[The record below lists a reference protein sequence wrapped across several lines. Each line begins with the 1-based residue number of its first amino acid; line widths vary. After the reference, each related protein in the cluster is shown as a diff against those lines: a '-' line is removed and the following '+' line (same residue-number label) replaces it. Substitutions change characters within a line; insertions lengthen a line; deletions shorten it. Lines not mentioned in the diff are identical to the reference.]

1 MKISTHTL
9 LKNAFFLST
18 ILLSGCF
25 LVACGSQ
32 DASSDASSSIKD
44 PFKEALEAQNSTS
57 PTDSSVSAGS
67 AGSAGRSGSTSIVVS
82 PNGFAVGSGTAKG
95 NLQPSNPAPN
105 NSNAITPTPGQD
117 PFKAYLDAHP
127 PKPNH

>member
-1 MKISTHTL
+1 MTMKNSTHL
-9 LKNAFFLST
+9 VLKNAVFLST
-18 ILLSGCF
+18 LVLSGCF
-25 LVACGSQ
+25 LISCGSQ

-44 PFKEALEAQNSTS
+44 PFKEALEAQNSTPS
-57 PTDSSVSAGS
+57 ADSSMSAGS
-67 AGSAGRSGSTSIVVS
+67 SGNTSTVVS
-82 PNGFAVGSGTAKG
+82 PNGFAAGSGTAKG
-95 NLQPSNPAPN
+95 NLQPSNPPPN

>member
-1 MKISTHTL
+1 MTLKISIHTM
-9 LKNAFFLST
+9 LKNAIFLSLL
-18 ILLSGCF
+18 LLSGGF
-25 LVACGSQ
+25 LISCGSQ

-44 PFKEALEAQNSTS
+44 PFKEALEAQNSTPS
-57 PTDSSVSAGS
+57 TDSSGTAASAGS
-67 AGSAGRSGSTSIVVS
+67 SGSTSTVVS
-82 PNGFAVGSGTAKG
+82 PNGFAAGSGAAKG